1 MLIWRTEF
9 GAYKVV
15 WAVQCSRHRQMRC
28 TRQTVEK
35 LLHKL
40 WPHATPC
47 SSASRRNVHTSCA
60 ADMQGYI
67 SSAAVI
73 PSVSMNLSSSEV
85 QMLET
90 YRASLEHWGWRWKVC
105 GPHAESVLLTHFG
118 SVLNNSMNAVDMQVC
133 VVLLCFMVFAAW
145 VCYSDSCSLL
155 PAVFLFLSA
164 ELCCCLICLPTRVFV
179 CGFALRHCLNVLQ
192 C

>member
-1 MLIWRTEF
+1 MVAVCCSLHTLLHCLMLIWRTEF

-90 YRASLEHWGWRWKVC
+90 YRASLEHWGWRWRAC
-105 GPHAESVLLTHFG
+105 GPHAALVLLTHFG
-118 SVLNNSMNAVDMQVC
+118 SVLEVSMNAVDLQVC
-133 VVLLCFMVFAAW
+133 AILPCFMVFAA
-145 VCYSDSCSLL
+145 
-155 PAVFLFLSA
+155 
-164 ELCCCLICLPTRVFV
+164 
-179 CGFALRHCLNVLQ
+179 
-192 C
+192 